1 MTGVVR
7 VLMGSLAVVGLAV
20 GLSAQEKHGNA
31 EAAKLRNPIASSPE
45 SIAAGET
52 VYMKY
57 CRGCHAKDAA
67 GGPPPEAG
75 EEPASNLIDAEWNHG
90 SSDGEIFHVIKN
102 GVPPTMIME
111 AYGLRI
117 SDTEIWN
124 VVNFLRSI
132 AKK

>member
-1 MTGVVR
+1 MTGWGRAGVG
-7 VLMGSLAVVGLAV
+7 VLAAVWLAV
-20 GLSAQEKHGNA
+20 GLSAQEKGGNA
-31 EAAKLRNPIASSPE
+31 EAAKVKNPIASSPA
-45 SIAAGET
+45 SVAAGET

-75 EEPASNLIDAEWNHG
+75 EEPASNLIDAEWRHG
-90 SSDGEIFHVIKN
+90 SSDGEIFHVIKT

-111 AYGLRI
+111 AFGSRV
-117 SDTEIWN
+117 SDTDIWN
-124 VVNFLRSI
+124 VVNYLRSI

>member
-1 MTGVVR
+1 MTGWPR
-7 VLMGSLAVVGLAV
+7 VWMGSMAAVWLAV

-31 EAAKLRNPIASSPE
+31 GAAQVQNPVAASPASV
-45 SIAAGET
+45 AAGEA

-75 EEPASNLIDAEWNHG
+75 EEPASNLIDAQWNHG
-90 SSDGEIFHVIKN
+90 SSDGEIFYVIKN

-111 AYGLRI
+111 AFGARV
-117 SDTEIWN
+117 SDPDIWN
-124 VVNFLRSI
+124 VVNFLRSV
-132 AKK
+132 AQK

>member
-1 MTGVVR
+1 MTGWPR
-7 VLMGSLAVVGLAV
+7 VWMGSMAAVWLAV

-31 EAAKLRNPIASSPE
+31 GDAQLQNPIASSPA
-45 SIAAGET
+45 SVAAVEA

-75 EEPASNLIDAEWNHG
+75 EEPASNLIDAQWNHG
-90 SSDGEIFHVIKN
+90 SSDGEIFYVIKN

-111 AYGLRI
+111 AFGARV
-117 SDTEIWN
+117 SDPDIWN

-132 AKK
+132 AQK